1 MRTSFFTHTIIKQT
15 QGVFI
20 MDITQAVI
28 DTIFRSIGAVIA
40 LEFLAR
46 INGPKQI
53 SQLSFYD
60 YITGI
65 TIGSMAAVMAID
77 DQIPFYI
84 PLISMIVF
92 ILLTYIEGKW
102 TLRSLKA
109 RQMIDG
115 TPILLMADGKI
126 LQKQMKK
133 ARMTVNDLLSE
144 ARVAGYFNLQDVS
157 FAVMENSGKI
167 SFLPFAQNQPV
178 TCGDMKIKKGVPTLY
193 VNIIIDGVILHNELR
208 DVGLNEPWLMEQLK
222 KQETA
227 LDQVL
232 LGIVNKQG
240 KLYLYRKHE
249 STKHNEQL

>member
-1 MRTSFFTHTIIKQT
+1 
-15 QGVFI
+15 
-20 MDITQAVI
+20 MDMTQAVF

-40 LEFLAR
+40 LELLAR

-77 DQIPFYI
+77 DQIPFFI

-92 ILLTYIEGKW
+92 ILLTYLEGKW
-102 TLRSLKA
+102 TLSSLKA
-109 RQMIDG
+109 RQIIDG

-133 ARMTVNDLLSE
+133 AKLTVNDLLSE
-144 ARVAGYFNLQDVS
+144 ARIAGYFNLQDVC

-167 SFLPFAQNQPV
+167 SFLPFSQYQPV
-178 TCGDMKIKKGVPTLY
+178 TCGDMKLKKAEPTLY
-193 VNIIIDGVILHNELR
+193 VNVIIDGVILHNELT
-208 DVGLNEPWLMEQLK
+208 DIGLNETWLLEQLE
-222 KQETA
+222 KQQCT
-227 LDQVL
+227 LDHTL

-240 KLYLYRKHE
+240 KLHLYQKHE
-249 STKHNEQL
+249 MTKHNEHL